1 MNKMLC
7 LCLTLGGF
15 SACSQPE
22 AVDVR
27 LNQVG
32 YYPRQEKVAVVDG
45 GRVDRF
51 TVVDVA
57 TGTEVF
63 SGTPAYT
70 AFNSWS
76 PKERTV
82 LDFSGLQ
89 TPGKYLLKIDG
100 GEAEFEVKDGALS
113 PLADAALKS
122 FYYQRTGMPIEA
134 QYAGKWS
141 RPAGHPD
148 THVMIHPSAAGPV
161 RKAGDIISSP
171 KGWYDA
177 GDYNKYIVNSGYSIG
192 LMQAIYRLFPDY
204 FAQQNVNIPESGNQ
218 TPDFLDEMYY
228 NLSWMLTM
236 QDPADGGVYH
246 KLTTPS
252 FEGFIKPTECK
263 QQRYVVR
270 KSVTAALDFAASMT
284 QASLLFAPYEK
295 DYPGFAKQDINIPES
310 GNRTP
315 DLLDEMHY
323 NLSWMLTMQDPAD
336 GGVYHKLTTP
346 SFEAFIKPTECKQ
359 QRYVV
364 QKSVTAALD
373 FAASLA
379 QASQL
384 FVAYEEDYPGFA
396 RQALEAARR
405 AYDWA
410 VTHPDALYKQE
421 ELNRQ
426 YDPDVSTGAYGDRS
440 ARDEFFWAASE
451 LYYVTG
457 DRKYRDKAVECAP
470 DAYSAPS
477 WGSTSPLGCFVWLL
491 PARELDEADRAFADR
506 LESLLLAYA
515 DQSVKGA
522 DQSAFHAP
530 YGDEERDFFWGCLS
544 EQGANQA
551 TSLVY
556 AYLLSGNKDYLANAY
571 RNMDYILGR
580 NATGY
585 CYVTGF
591 GSKSPMHPHHRLSA
605 ADDVAEP
612 LPGFLVGGPNAGQQD
627 GAAYPSSLPDESYAD
642 EVNSYASNEI
652 AINWSAGLVA
662 LSSALDAL
670 SGQL

>member
-70 AFNSWS
+70 TFNSWS

-134 QYAGKWS
+134 QYAGMWS

-192 LMQAIYRLFPDY
+192 LMQAVYRLFPDY
-204 FAQQNVNIPESGNQ
+204 
-218 TPDFLDEMYY
+218 
-228 NLSWMLTM
+228 
-236 QDPADGGVYH
+236 
-246 KLTTPS
+246 
-252 FEGFIKPTECK
+252 
-263 QQRYVVR
+263 
-270 KSVTAALDFAASMT
+270 
-284 QASLLFAPYEK
+284 
-295 DYPGFAKQDINIPES
+295 FAKQDINIPES

-522 DQSAFHAP
+522 DKSAFHAP

-662 LSSALDAL
+662 LSSALDTL

>member
-70 AFNSWS
+70 TFNSWS

-192 LMQAIYRLFPDY
+192 LMQAVYRLFPDY
-204 FAQQNVNIPESGNQ
+204 
-218 TPDFLDEMYY
+218 
-228 NLSWMLTM
+228 
-236 QDPADGGVYH
+236 
-246 KLTTPS
+246 
-252 FEGFIKPTECK
+252 
-263 QQRYVVR
+263 
-270 KSVTAALDFAASMT
+270 
-284 QASLLFAPYEK
+284 
-295 DYPGFAKQDINIPES
+295 FAKQDINIPES

-410 VTHPDALYKQE
+410 VAHPDALYKQE

-440 ARDEFFWAASE
+440 VRDEFFWAASE

-515 DQSVKGA
+515 DQSVQGA

-627 GAAYPSSLPDESYAD
+627 GAAYASTLPDEAYAD
-642 EVNSYASNEI
+642 DVNSYASNEI

-670 SGQL
+670 AGEL

>member
-1 MNKMLC
+1 MKVLKSIRIGSGLCLAVVFPFVFCFSICYICVVNHFNLQCVMNKMLC

-192 LMQAIYRLFPDY
+192 LMQAVYRLFPDY
-204 FAQQNVNIPESGNQ
+204 
-218 TPDFLDEMYY
+218 
-228 NLSWMLTM
+228 
-236 QDPADGGVYH
+236 
-246 KLTTPS
+246 
-252 FEGFIKPTECK
+252 
-263 QQRYVVR
+263 
-270 KSVTAALDFAASMT
+270 
-284 QASLLFAPYEK
+284 
-295 DYPGFAKQDINIPES
+295 FAKQDINIPES

-384 FVAYEEDYPGFA
+384 FAAYEEDYPGFA

-410 VTHPDALYKQE
+410 VAHPDALYKQE

>member
-70 AFNSWS
+70 TFNSWS

-192 LMQAIYRLFPDY
+192 LMQAVYRLFPDY
-204 FAQQNVNIPESGNQ
+204 
-218 TPDFLDEMYY
+218 
-228 NLSWMLTM
+228 
-236 QDPADGGVYH
+236 
-246 KLTTPS
+246 
-252 FEGFIKPTECK
+252 
-263 QQRYVVR
+263 
-270 KSVTAALDFAASMT
+270 
-284 QASLLFAPYEK
+284 
-295 DYPGFAKQDINIPES
+295 FAKQDINIPES

-470 DAYSAPS
+470 DAYRAPS

-515 DQSVKGA
+515 DQSVQGA

-612 LPGFLVGGPNAGQQD
+612 LPGFLVGGPNPGRQD
-627 GAAYPSSLPDESYAD
+627 GVAYASTLPDEAYAD
-642 EVNSYASNEI
+642 DVNSYASNEI

-670 SGQL
+670 AGEL

>member
-57 TGTEVF
+57 TGAEVF

-70 AFNSWS
+70 TFNSWS

-177 GDYNKYIVNSGYSIG
+177 GDYNKYIVNSGYAIG
-192 LMQAIYRLFPDY
+192 LMHAVYRLFPDY
-204 FAQQNVNIPESGNQ
+204 
-218 TPDFLDEMYY
+218 
-228 NLSWMLTM
+228 
-236 QDPADGGVYH
+236 
-246 KLTTPS
+246 
-252 FEGFIKPTECK
+252 
-263 QQRYVVR
+263 
-270 KSVTAALDFAASMT
+270 
-284 QASLLFAPYEK
+284 
-295 DYPGFAKQDINIPES
+295 FAKQDINIPES

-515 DQSVKGA
+515 DQSVQGA

-612 LPGFLVGGPNAGQQD
+612 LPGFLVGGPNPGRQD
-627 GAAYPSSLPDESYAD
+627 GVAYASTLPDEAYAD
-642 EVNSYASNEI
+642 DVNSYASNEI

-670 SGQL
+670 AGEL

>member
-134 QYAGKWS
+134 QYAGQWS
-141 RPAGHPD
+141 RSAGHPD

-192 LMQAIYRLFPDY
+192 LMQAVYRLFPDY
-204 FAQQNVNIPESGNQ
+204 
-218 TPDFLDEMYY
+218 
-228 NLSWMLTM
+228 
-236 QDPADGGVYH
+236 
-246 KLTTPS
+246 
-252 FEGFIKPTECK
+252 
-263 QQRYVVR
+263 
-270 KSVTAALDFAASMT
+270 
-284 QASLLFAPYEK
+284 
-295 DYPGFAKQDINIPES
+295 FAKQDINIPES

-373 FAASLA
+373 FAASMA

-384 FVAYEEDYPGFA
+384 FAPYEEDYPGFA
-396 RQALEAARR
+396 KQALEAARR

-410 VTHPDALYKQE
+410 VAHPDALYMQE
-421 ELNRQ
+421 ELNKE
-426 YDPDVSTGAYGDRS
+426 YDPDVSTGTYGDRS

-451 LYYVTG
+451 LYYATG
-457 DRKYRDKAVECAP
+457 GKKYRDKAVECAP
-470 DAYSAPS
+470 SAYEAPS
-477 WGSTSPLGCFVWLL
+477 WGSTSSLGCFVWLL
-491 PARELDEADRAFADR
+491 PSRELDEADRAFANQ
-506 LESLLLAYA
+506 LKSLLLAYA
-515 DQSVKGA
+515 DQSLKGA
-522 DQSAFHAP
+522 DTSAFHAP
-530 YGDEERDFFWGCLS
+530 YGDEESDFFWGCLS

-556 AYLLSGNKDYLANAY
+556 AYLLSGNKAYLVNAY

-591 GSKSPMHPHHRLSA
+591 GTKSPMHPHHRLSA
-605 ADDVAEP
+605 SDDIAEP
-612 LPGFLVGGPNAGQQD
+612 LPGFLVGGPNPGRQD
-627 GAAYPSSLPDESYAD
+627 GVAYASTLPDEAYAD
-642 EVNSYASNEI
+642 DVNSYASNEI

-670 SGQL
+670 AGEL

>member
-70 AFNSWS
+70 TFNSWS

-192 LMQAIYRLFPDY
+192 LMQAVYRLFPDY
-204 FAQQNVNIPESGNQ
+204 
-218 TPDFLDEMYY
+218 
-228 NLSWMLTM
+228 
-236 QDPADGGVYH
+236 
-246 KLTTPS
+246 
-252 FEGFIKPTECK
+252 
-263 QQRYVVR
+263 
-270 KSVTAALDFAASMT
+270 
-284 QASLLFAPYEK
+284 
-295 DYPGFAKQDINIPES
+295 FAKQDINIPES

-410 VTHPDALYKQE
+410 VAHPDALYKQE

-440 ARDEFFWAASE
+440 VRDEFFWAASE

-470 DAYSAPS
+470 DAYRAPS

-515 DQSVKGA
+515 DQSVQGA

-612 LPGFLVGGPNAGQQD
+612 LPGFLVGGPNPGRQD
-627 GAAYPSSLPDESYAD
+627 GVAYASTLPDEAYAD
-642 EVNSYASNEI
+642 DVNSYASNEI

-670 SGQL
+670 AGEL

>member
-70 AFNSWS
+70 TFNSWS

-192 LMQAIYRLFPDY
+192 LMQAVYRLFPDY
-204 FAQQNVNIPESGNQ
+204 
-218 TPDFLDEMYY
+218 
-228 NLSWMLTM
+228 
-236 QDPADGGVYH
+236 
-246 KLTTPS
+246 
-252 FEGFIKPTECK
+252 
-263 QQRYVVR
+263 
-270 KSVTAALDFAASMT
+270 
-284 QASLLFAPYEK
+284 
-295 DYPGFAKQDINIPES
+295 FAKQDINIPES

-410 VTHPDALYKQE
+410 VAHPDALYKQE

-440 ARDEFFWAASE
+440 VRDEFFWAASE

-627 GAAYPSSLPDESYAD
+627 GAAYASTLPDEAYAD
-642 EVNSYASNEI
+642 DVNSYASNEI

-670 SGQL
+670 AGEL

>member
-100 GEAEFEVKDGALS
+100 GEAEFEVKDGVLS

-134 QYAGKWS
+134 QYAGMWS

-192 LMQAIYRLFPDY
+192 LMQAVYRLFPDY
-204 FAQQNVNIPESGNQ
+204 
-218 TPDFLDEMYY
+218 
-228 NLSWMLTM
+228 
-236 QDPADGGVYH
+236 
-246 KLTTPS
+246 
-252 FEGFIKPTECK
+252 
-263 QQRYVVR
+263 
-270 KSVTAALDFAASMT
+270 
-284 QASLLFAPYEK
+284 
-295 DYPGFAKQDINIPES
+295 FAKQDINIPES

-384 FVAYEEDYPGFA
+384 FAAYEEDYPGFA

-410 VTHPDALYKQE
+410 VAHPDALYKQE

-515 DQSVKGA
+515 DQSVQGA